1 MSGRTPVA
9 VDADGNVRLPVG
21 QVILRAQPR
30 ALIVGTVTALAVLM
44 AALVALAW
52 GDYPL
57 SVPQVVQALL
67 SDQGFA
73 TRVVTHGETLTS
85 RTTAEELRID
95 AGTDVSRPSAMGRAA
110 RVPSRAPK
118 RPWTSADD
126 TARVVRPD
134 AAAPSERSSSSDLR
148 CAMVL
153 ARTIV

>member
-73 TRVVTHGETLTS
+73 TRVVTQWRLPRVIAAIAFGAALGASGALFQTLTRNPLGS
-85 RTTAEELRID
+85 PTSS
-95 AGTDVSRPSAMGRAA
+95 GSP
-110 RVPSRAPK
+110 RAPT
-118 RPWTSADD
+118 PGPSSPSPSSAATSS
-126 TARVVRPD
+126 ARWR
-134 AAAPSERSSSSDLR
+134 ERSPEG
-148 CAMVL
+148 C
-153 ARTIV
+153 